1 MHTRK
6 HQEANPMRIAITGS
20 SGMIGAALAARLEAA
35 GHRVRRLLRTERA
48 EKVGDLG
55 GDAAWWN
62 PDKGYL
68 DAKALEG
75 VDAVVNLAG
84 HPVAGRRWTD
94 AEKAR
99 IRDSRVTG
107 TRLLAGR
114 MAEMKHPPSVFVSA
128 SAVGYYGSRGDL
140 PLEETETPG
149 TDFLAGVCQDWEAA
163 AAPAVKAGVRVVHPR
178 FAAVLD
184 PGGGMLARLLP
195 PFRLGLGGP
204 IADGTAWLSWITLE
218 DAVGVLT
225 AALLKDRLSGPVN
238 TVAPEPVTNRE
249 FTKTL
254 AATLRR
260 PAVLPLPAAA
270 VRLLFG
276 EMGTTLL
283 MASQRCLP
291 AKLTRAGPA
300 FKHPEITGTLR
311 DILSS

>member
-1 MHTRK
+1 
-6 HQEANPMRIAITGS
+6 MRIAITGS
-20 SGMIGAALAARLEAA
+20 SGLIGAALAARLEAS
-35 GHRVRRLLRTERA
+35 GHRVRRMLRTGRA
-48 EKVGDLG
+48 GEVGDPG

-84 HPVAGRRWTD
+84 RPVAGHRWSA

-99 IRDSRVTG
+99 IRDSRITG
-107 TRLLAGR
+107 TRLLAAR
-114 MAEMKHPPSVFVSA
+114 MAEMARPPSVFVSA

-140 PLEETETPG
+140 PLEEGESPG
-149 TDFLAGVCQDWEAA
+149 SDFLAIVCRDWEAA
-163 AAPAVKAGVRVVHPR
+163 AAPAAKAGVRVVHPR
-178 FAAVLD
+178 FGAVLD

-195 PFRLGLGGP
+195 PFRLGLGGA

-218 DAVGVLT
+218 DAVGALT

-249 FTKTL
+249 FTRAL
-254 AATLRR
+254 AAVLRR

-283 MASQRCLP
+283 LASQRCLP
-291 AKLTRAGPA
+291 AKLTRAGHA
-300 FKHPEITGTLR
+300 FKHPEITAALR

>member
-1 MHTRK
+1 
-6 HQEANPMRIAITGS
+6 MRIALTGS

-35 GHRVRRLLRTERA
+35 GHRVRRVLRTGRA
-48 EKVGDLG
+48 DEVGDPG

-84 HPVAGRRWTD
+84 RPVAGRRWTA

-99 IRDSRVTG
+99 IRDSRVAG
-107 TRLLAGR
+107 TRLLATR
-114 MAEMKHPPSVFVSA
+114 MAEMRHPPSVFVSA

-149 TDFLAGVCQDWEAA
+149 TDFLAGVCRDWEAA
-163 AAPAVKAGVRVVHPR
+163 AAPAARAGVRVVHPR
-178 FAAVLD
+178 FGAVLH

-218 DAVGVLT
+218 DAAGVLG
-225 AALLKDRLSGPVN
+225 ASLLKDRITGPVN
-238 TVAPEPVTNRE
+238 AVAPAPVTNRD
-249 FTKTL
+249 FTRAL
-254 AATLRR
+254 AAVLRR

-276 EMGTTLL
+276 EMGTSLL

-291 AKLTRAGPA
+291 AKLIRTGHA
-300 FKHPEITGTLR
+300 FRHPEITAALR
-311 DILSS
+311 DILSG